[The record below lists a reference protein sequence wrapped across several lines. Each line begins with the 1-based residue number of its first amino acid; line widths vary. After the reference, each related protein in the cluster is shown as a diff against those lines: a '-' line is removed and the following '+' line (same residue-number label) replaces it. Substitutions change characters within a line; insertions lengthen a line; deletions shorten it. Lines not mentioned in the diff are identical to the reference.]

1 MTCYQARQ
9 LLSSYVDGEIV
20 DPAVIGEIEAHLA
33 DGEACAEDFQAIT
46 AMIEAVR
53 TKAPYFKAPESLASR
68 IRARAGLAKS

>member
-9 LLSSYVDGEIV
+9 LLGSYLDGEVLEPAIV
-20 DPAVIGEIEAHLA
+20 SEIEAHIA
-33 DGEACAEDFQAIT
+33 DGEACAEDLQALT

-68 IRARAGLAKS
+68 IRARAGLTSS